1 MDRPQD
7 SMSDRVR
14 HRRFLVLD
22 RHKQSQPQKLE
33 DSVEEYSPRST
44 ESSSIASYRAPP
56 PLPSIAIQ
64 VEDEDGFQ
72 IPNLDFEGSFP
83 PPSPS
88 VKSVKDD
95 DVASNLSF
103 IMRERL
109 HTMAKEVQRRTSE
122 VRESLIRETPE
133 DAYSVSSVGVP
144 VEEHRPSLMSLIG
157 LQRGEEERDDDD
169 KRSRFWLP
177 QSLHPYGRFYMSW
190 LFLVTAAFLYN
201 AYCIPLRSSYPY
213 QTKTNLI
220 YWLIIDYTCDIIY
233 LIDMTLIKPRLR
245 FMKGGI
251 SVKARDQTLKH
262 YLMSSVF
269 KLDLIAIIPTDFIY
283 VYTGPTP
290 IWRLNKLTKIPSF
303 WQLFDLL
310 DNSFSSPSV
319 IRVTRTLSYMI
330 YIIHCNSCIY
340 YLLSAWQAFGQIAY
354 HENGKWYLNKWVYNN
369 QGNAYIR
376 CFYFTAAV
384 ATSTGNN
391 PAPTNV
397 IEYVYMTCSWMMG
410 VFVFALLLG
419 QIRDIV
425 SNANRTREEYR
436 RKMDMALSECKRL
449 GLPKEL
455 TNRVRDWFIYTWEQQ
470 KTLDEKKLIEKLPL
484 KLQTDLALSV
494 HYNTLSK
501 VQLFQ
506 DCDRALLRDL
516 VLKLR
521 PVIFL
526 PGDMICKKGDVGK
539 EMYIVN
545 QGVLQVVGGEN
556 NNTVFAELTQGSVF
570 GEISLLAIGGNNR
583 RTASIRAKGYA
594 TLFVLAKEDLNDVIK
609 YYPQAQ
615 ILLKR
620 KAAQMLKNDKKT
632 ETTTVE
638 EKGLEETCRL
648 SGLGTPRML
657 KVVASVLSPE
667 KPVAAQLKQ
676 AINIG
681 EKRRRHSAYP
691 WSTLQNEDLS
701 DDSAFEGCSEDD
713 DDEAFEKDKDE

>member
-1 MDRPQD
+1 
-7 SMSDRVR
+7 
-14 HRRFLVLD
+14 
-22 RHKQSQPQKLE
+22 
-33 DSVEEYSPRST
+33 
-44 ESSSIASYRAPP
+44 
-56 PLPSIAIQ
+56 
-64 VEDEDGFQ
+64 
-72 IPNLDFEGSFP
+72 
-83 PPSPS
+83 
-88 VKSVKDD
+88 
-95 DVASNLSF
+95 
-103 IMRERL
+103 MRLRI
-109 HTMAKEVQRRTSE
+109 TVQRKK
-122 VRESLIRETPE
+122 
-133 DAYSVSSVGVP
+133 
-144 VEEHRPSLMSLIG
+144 
-157 LQRGEEERDDDD
+157 D
-169 KRSRFWLP
+169 KMQAWSIHL
-177 QSLHPYGRFYMSW
+177 LEIT
-190 LFLVTAAFLYN
+190 LE
-201 AYCIPLRSSYPY
+201 
-213 QTKTNLI
+213 
-220 YWLIIDYTCDIIY
+220 LIIKKY
-233 LIDMTLIKPRLR
+233 LSTSCLQI
-245 FMKGGI
+245 
-251 SVKARDQTLKH
+251 Q
-262 YLMSSVF
+262 
-269 KLDLIAIIPTDFIY
+269 
-283 VYTGPTP
+283 
-290 IWRLNKLTKIPSF
+290 SF

-354 HENGKWYLNKWVYNN
+354 YENGKWYLNKWVYNN
-369 QGNAYIR
+369 QGIRWTSQFIPSQFAKRSDHRGGGLAAVRLMSNGIETLTETPSITISTERCIALNDRSFFLRNVQVYEAYVKHLQLIIRKHKNLEIVKRRLKNTPVTNVISEFERNAYIR

-436 RKMDMALSECKRL
+436 RHMDMALSECKRL
-449 GLPKEL
+449 GLSKEL
-455 TNRVRDWFIYTWEQQ
+455 TNKIRDIVSNANRTREEYRRHMDMALSECKRLGLSKELTNKVRDWFIYTWEQQ

-506 DCDRALLRDL
+506 DCDRTLLRDL

-521 PVIFL
+521 PVIYL
-526 PGDMICKKGDVGK
+526 PGDMICKKGSLFSFLFHFVKNSGDVGK

-545 QGVLQVVGGEN
+545 QGVLQVVGGDN
-556 NNTVFAELTQGSVF
+556 NEKVFAELVQGSVF

-615 ILLKR
+615 VLLKR

-632 ETTTVE
+632 EAPTVE
-638 EKGLEETCRL
+638 KRNLRETCRL

-657 KVVASVLSPE
+657 HVVAEVLSPQ
-667 KPVAAQLKQ
+667 KTSTAQLKE
-676 AINIG
+676 AIIKSDR
-681 EKRRRHSAYP
+681 KRRVSSYP
-691 WSTLQNEDLS
+691 WSTLNNNDLS
-701 DDSAFEGCSEDD
+701 DESAFERDSEEDCGYED
-713 DDEAFEKDKDE
+713 VEIVVENENETEKDARQKKHD

>member
-1 MDRPQD
+1 MKLIVCKTSSMERQTD
-7 SMSDRVR
+7 SIVNRVQ
-14 HRRFLVLD
+14 HRQFLVLD
-22 RHKQSQPQKLE
+22 YHKQSQPQKL
-33 DSVEEYSPRST
+33 DDFPSSSPRNN
-44 ESSSIASYRAPP
+44 ESIHSPP
-56 PLPSIAIQ
+56 VCSNTKPVIIH
-64 VEDEDGFQ
+64 VEDEDGLRIQ
-72 IPNLDFEGSFP
+72 NSSN
-83 PPSPS
+83 SPS
-88 VKSVKDD
+88 LDSEELVRKPSQVSEKIKDD
-95 DVASNLSF
+95 DVKSQISF
-103 IMRERL
+103 IMKERL
-109 HTMAKEVQRRTSE
+109 HTMAKEVQRRTSA
-122 VRESLIRETPE
+122 VRESLMQETTEETISTASFGGPI
-133 DAYSVSSVGVP
+133 D
-144 VEEHRPSLMSLIG
+144 EHRPSLMSLIG
-157 LQRGEEERDDDD
+157 LQKESQGDKSDEEMDCR
-169 KRSRFWLP
+169 WLP
-177 QSLHPYGRFYMSW
+177 RSLHPHGQFYMMW
-190 LFLVTAAFLYN
+190 LFLVTSAFLYN
-201 AYCIPLRSSYPY
+201 AFCIPLRSSYPY
-213 QTKTNLI
+213 QSKSNLV
-220 YWLIIDYTCDIIY
+220 YWLTLDYICDFIY
-233 LIDMTLIKPRLR
+233 LIDMILIKPRLR
-245 FMKGGI
+245 FMRGGI
-251 SVKARDQTLKH
+251 SVKTRNETLRH
-262 YLMSSVF
+262 YLVSSMF
-269 KLDLIAIIPTDFIY
+269 KLDLLAILPTDLIY
-283 VYTGPTP
+283 IYSGPTP
-290 IWRLNKLTKIPSF
+290 IWRLNKLAKIQSF

-354 HENGKWYLNKWVYNN
+354 YENGKWYLNKWVYNN

-436 RKMDMALSECKRL
+436 RHMDMALSECKRL
-449 GLPKEL
+449 GLSKEL
-455 TNRVRDWFIYTWEQQ
+455 TNKVRDWFIYTWEQQ

-506 DCDRALLRDL
+506 DCDRTLLRDL

-521 PVIFL
+521 PVIYL
-526 PGDMICKKGDVGK
+526 PGDMICKKGSLFSFLFHFVKNSGDVGK

-545 QGVLQVVGGEN
+545 QGVLQVVGGDN
-556 NNTVFAELTQGSVF
+556 NEKVFAELVQGSVF

-615 ILLKR
+615 VLLKR
-620 KAAQMLKNDKKT
+620 KAA
-632 ETTTVE
+632 
-638 EKGLEETCRL
+638 
-648 SGLGTPRML
+648 
-657 KVVASVLSPE
+657 
-667 KPVAAQLKQ
+667 
-676 AINIG
+676 
-681 EKRRRHSAYP
+681 
-691 WSTLQNEDLS
+691 
-701 DDSAFEGCSEDD
+701 
-713 DDEAFEKDKDE
+713 